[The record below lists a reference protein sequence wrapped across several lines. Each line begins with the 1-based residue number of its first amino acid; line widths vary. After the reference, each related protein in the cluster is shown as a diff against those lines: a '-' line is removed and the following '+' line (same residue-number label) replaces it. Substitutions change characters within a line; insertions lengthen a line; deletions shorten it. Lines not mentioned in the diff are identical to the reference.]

1 VAVPARLLPP
11 LTPLLAHSS
20 RLGTEIVLSKDLDGL
35 VVAVPE
41 APPVEEF
48 VYEHEYDEDDFEE
61 HP

>member
-1 VAVPARLLPP
+1 M
-11 LTPLLAHSS
+11 
-20 RLGTEIVLSKDLDGL
+20 LSKDLDGL